1 MNLTPVILGG
11 LAGAIAPLVFFAYAR
26 KKKLQVLKGHK
37 WGMNLSDIKC
47 PKCGTPA
54 PSSRIPKN
62 FRQFM
67 WGGWTCAT
75 CGEEFDKWLRP
86 IEKKK

>member
-1 MNLTPVILGG
+1 MNVTPVIVAA
-11 LAGAIAPLVFFAYAR
+11 LAGAAAPLTLFAYAR
-26 KKKLQVLKGHK
+26 RKKLKILQGSK

-47 PKCGTPA
+47 PNCNTPA
-54 PSSRIPKN
+54 PSPRIPKN

-67 WGGWTCAT
+67 WGGWTCAS

-86 IEKKK
+86 VPERR